1 MYSKTFFTVLLL
13 ILSNASLFAQALNST
28 QPIMFPV
35 DGYVITNSGDTL
47 YGKVSVTLV
56 TNYVAQ
62 IVFKDTQTNKKV
74 KYKPADIKAFC
85 QKRNILFKDFE
96 DLTTI
101 DQDYVHYESHNHP
114 KKNKLVFMERLL
126 NGSHIRMYD
135 NPAAVTSNTSVG
147 GITID
152 RDAYSY
158 VVIKDQDA
166 PIIINSPNFKE
177 TFPKLVDS
185 CPAFVDFLTANDA
198 KNKFRHLA
206 FLVENYNRVCE

>member
-74 KYKPADIKAFC
+74 KYKPADIKAF
-85 QKRNILFKDFE
+85 
-96 DLTTI
+96 
-101 DQDYVHYESHNHP
+101 
-114 KKNKLVFMERLL
+114 
-126 NGSHIRMYD
+126 
-135 NPAAVTSNTSVG
+135 
-147 GITID
+147 
-152 RDAYSY
+152 
-158 VVIKDQDA
+158 
-166 PIIINSPNFKE
+166 
-177 TFPKLVDS
+177 
-185 CPAFVDFLTANDA
+185 A
-198 KNKFRHLA
+198 KNATSYSKILKI
-206 FLVENYNRVCE
+206 